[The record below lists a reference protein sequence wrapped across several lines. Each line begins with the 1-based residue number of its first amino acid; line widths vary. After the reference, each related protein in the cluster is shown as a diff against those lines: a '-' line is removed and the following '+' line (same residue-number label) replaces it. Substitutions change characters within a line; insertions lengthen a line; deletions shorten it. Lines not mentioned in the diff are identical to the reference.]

1 MKDESDEVKSR
12 TSGLKSQTSDSSI
25 IPHSSSH
32 DSGRELLSS
41 LLSELN
47 QYPARTDK
55 IAKQIRDAFERR
67 VAILALDMVGF
78 SRVTVE
84 YGIIHYLAMIHQM
97 AQGAIPAVKANGG
110 QVIKLEA
117 DNLFAVFD
125 KPGQALEAA
134 FDIFRAFNAINSVV
148 PTERDIFGS
157 IGIGYGETLIID
169 DKDMFGSEMN
179 LACKLGE
186 DLAEK
191 NDILLTPAAFAALP
205 ARRYTCEPV
214 SFSISDMEIHCYR
227 YEKRVYPK
235 TKRK

>member
-1 MKDESDEVKSR
+1 MKDESKNPESR
-12 TSGLKSQTSDSSI
+12 TRDSSL
-25 IPHSSSH
+25 IPNPSSPEN
-32 DSGRELLSS
+32 GRELLRS

-47 QYPARTDK
+47 QYPARGDK
-55 IAKQIRDAFERR
+55 IAQQIRDAFERR
-67 VAILALDMVGF
+67 VAILVLDMVGF
-78 SRVTVE
+78 SRLTIE

-110 QVIKLEA
+110 KVIKLEA

-169 DKDMFGSEMN
+169 DKDLFGSEMN

-191 NDILLTPAAFAALP
+191 NDILLTAAAFAALP
-205 ARRYTCEPV
+205 ARRYICEPV
-214 SFSISDMEIHCYR
+214 SFFISDMEINCYR
-227 YEKRVYPK
+227 YEKRNFAK
-235 TKRK
+235 AKRK